1 MPVTFSLIEFE
12 HRGVNGHSARHF
24 SEFDTAV
31 PMRQRFAP
39 LVPFALIALLTA
51 CASQPTQPEPQHL
64 ELAFSFEEAA
74 PESASSELDEATAS
88 TAQQLREL
96 TDEQSYELPVLADSI
111 LERGFTL
118 VGTPYR
124 YGGVSTKT
132 GFDCSGFVSFLFRK
146 EAGIELPRST
156 REMINLDAPVVK
168 RGELEPGDLVFFNNR
183 GRGRVSHAGIYI
195 GDDQFIHSSSSRSG
209 GVRVDSLDDSYWRA
223 SYMQAKRVLAMAT
236 VAESEPV
243 VRR

>member
-1 MPVTFSLIEFE
+1 
-12 HRGVNGHSARHF
+12 
-24 SEFDTAV
+24 
-31 PMRQRFAP
+31 MRQRFAP

-51 CASQPTQPEPQHL
+51 CASQPTQSELQPL

-74 PESASSELDEATAS
+74 SESASRERDDAPD
-88 TAQQLREL
+88 AQRLRTL
-96 TDEQSYELPVLADSI
+96 KGEQGYALPVLADGI

-124 YGGVSTKT
+124 YGGASTRT

-156 REMINLDAPVVK
+156 REMIKLDAPVVK
-168 RGELEPGDLVFFNNR
+168 RGELKPGDLVFFNNR

-236 VAESEPV
+236 MAESETV